1 MPAPI
6 LDNFYFQSTKKFR
19 NALAFVLLFSAFIPG
34 ALWVFKD
41 KLIQLPLSVRK
52 ANNFEQLA
60 FLLFLNLFLLVLPF
74 VSITCF
80 EIIHSKKKLVGTSV
94 FRVLRSDGYR
104 LADVWYY
111 FLHSLTGVLPLTVA
125 FISLGSSEFN
135 NQLSTWMNA
144 GFSSTFDAG
153 LILNNQVLFLAL
165 AVLFIDLSH
174 YIKHRCQHSISL
186 IWDLHEFHHSAS
198 EMTIFNN
205 FRESPHQGIF
215 TNTITLPL
223 TAFSAFALDKTLPNV
238 SIYAILFTYGVYMLV
253 FSFNTFLGHSSTK
266 VIYPKPISWIFMSPS
281 LHWIHH
287 SNDPAH
293 YDKNFGLVFT
303 FWDRLFG
310 SYLSE
315 AHIVDITAF
324 GVTNSQYNKFHPI
337 YSWLALPYI
346 KIMRRLK
353 KSILNKSLTHL
364 ISH

>member
-186 IWDLHEFHHSAS
+186 IWDLHEFHGPSG
-198 EMTIFNN
+198 IWLN
-205 FRESPHQGIF
+205 FVVPGGSSGIAWTQKDLRAFRGPSGNIMNFVVPKGFAWVRFWPHV
-215 TNTITLPL
+215 
-223 TAFSAFALDKTLPNV
+223 A
-238 SIYAILFTYGVYMLV
+238 
-253 FSFNTFLGHSSTK
+253 
-266 VIYPKPISWIFMSPS
+266 PS
-281 LHWIHH
+281 
-287 SNDPAH
+287 
-293 YDKNFGLVFT
+293 
-303 FWDRLFG
+303 
-310 SYLSE
+310 
-315 AHIVDITAF
+315 
-324 GVTNSQYNKFHPI
+324 
-337 YSWLALPYI
+337 
-346 KIMRRLK
+346 
-353 KSILNKSLTHL
+353 
-364 ISH
+364 